1 MNSTPH
7 PGETADQPRPSGAA
21 ASPATRRNL
30 WLTLFT
36 FGLAALLLYL
46 ALRGVD
52 WKAFL
57 VTLRQGRYYLLPL
70 IFIWSSMNYFVRAMR
85 WRVLLSAERPIRP
98 LAVFW
103 ANMAGYLGNSFLPAR
118 VGELVRSVALSHK
131 AGINASFILATA
143 LTERLLDVIALVLI
157 GVLSLLALPEISST
171 FAPALQGMAVLGG
184 IGLLVVLAAPRL
196 SGFFLRLL
204 LILPL
209 PTAWRPRLEDLLV
222 RFLDGMRSFQNPGR
236 AAAFVALTAFIW
248 LADGLGTML
257 GAYMLRL
264 HLTLPQALLLLAG
277 MGLSSAIPSTPGYV
291 GVYQFA
297 AVTVL
302 TPFGFSK
309 SDALAYILVAQAFN
323 YVIVTFWG
331 LPGLW
336 LSRKSHQATGKI
348 GLEQDR
354 ADPPS

>member
-1 MNSTPH
+1 LNLAPDPDANSALKP
-7 PGETADQPRPSGAA
+7 ARA
-21 ASPATRRNL
+21 ATRRNL

-36 FGLAALLLYL
+36 FGLAGLLLYL

-57 VTLRQGRYYLLPL
+57 ETLRQGRYYLLPL
-70 IFIWSSMNYFVRAMR
+70 VFLISSVNYFIRAMR
-85 WRVLLSAERPIRP
+85 WRVLLTAERPIRP
-98 LAVFW
+98 FTVFW

-118 VGELVRSVALSHK
+118 AGELVRSLALGHK
-131 AGINASFILATA
+131 AGINASFVLATA

-157 GVLSLLALPEISST
+157 SALALLALPGISPAL
-171 FAPALQGMAVLGG
+171 APALQAMAILGVV
-184 IGLLVVLAAPRL
+184 GLLVVLLAPHL
-196 SGFFLRLL
+196 SGFLQRLL
-204 LILPL
+204 GLLPV
-209 PTAWRPRLEDLLV
+209 PAAWRARLDTLLI
-222 RFLDGMRSFQNPGR
+222 RFLDGMRSLQNPGR
-236 AAAFVALTAFIW
+236 ALSFVALTGVIW
-248 LADGLGTML
+248 LVDGLGSML

-302 TPFGFSK
+302 TPFGYSK
-309 SDALAYILVAQAFN
+309 SDAIAFILVAQALG
-323 YVIVTFWG
+323 YVVITVWG

-336 LSRKSHQATGKI
+336 LSRK
-348 GLEQDR
+348 
-354 ADPPS
+354 

>member
-1 MNSTPH
+1 VVEPT
-7 PGETADQPRPSGAA
+7 
-21 ASPATRRNL
+21 SPAPRRNL

-57 VTLRQGRYYLLPL
+57 DTLRQGRYYLLPL
-70 IFIWSSMNYFVRAMR
+70 IFIWSSLSYFIRAMR
-85 WRVLLSAERPIRP
+85 WRVLLSAERTIRP
-98 LAVFW
+98 LTVFW
-103 ANMAGYLGNSFLPAR
+103 ANMAGYLGNNFLPAR
-118 VGELVRSVALSHK
+118 AGELVRSVALGHK
-131 AGINASFILATA
+131 AGINASFVLATA

-157 GVLSLLALPEISST
+157 SSLALLALPGISPT
-171 FAPALQGMAVLGG
+171 FAPALRGMALLGG
-184 IGLLVVLAAPRL
+184 VGLLVVLLAPLL
-196 SGFFLRLL
+196 SGFFQRLL
-204 LILPL
+204 AIFPL
-209 PTAWRPRLEDLLV
+209 PAAWKPRLENLLA
-222 RFLDGMRSFQNPGR
+222 RFLDGMRSLQNPGR
-236 AAAFVALTAFIW
+236 AASFTALTAVIW

-264 HLTLPQALLLLAG
+264 HLSLPQALLLLAG

-291 GVYQFA
+291 GVYQFV

-309 SDALAYILVAQAFN
+309 SDALAYILVAQAFG
-323 YVIVTFWG
+323 YVVVTVWG

-336 LSRKSHQATGKI
+336 FSRK
-348 GLEQDR
+348 
-354 ADPPS
+354 

>member
-1 MNSTPH
+1 LNPAPPPGATPTLE
-7 PGETADQPRPSGAA
+7 PAA
-21 ASPATRRNL
+21 PTSRRNL

-57 VTLRQGRYYLLPL
+57 ETLRHGRYYLLPL
-70 IFIWSSMNYFVRAMR
+70 IFLWGSTNYFIRAMR
-85 WRVLLSAERPIRP
+85 WRVLLTSERQIRP
-98 LAVFW
+98 LTVFW

-118 VGELVRSVALSHK
+118 AGELVRSVALGHK
-131 AGINASFILATA
+131 AGINTSFVLATA
-143 LTERLLDVIALVLI
+143 LTERLLDVVALVLI
-157 GVLSLLALPEISST
+157 SALALLALPGISPGL
-171 FAPALQGMAVLGG
+171 APALRAMAVLGG
-184 IGLLVVLAAPRL
+184 VGLLVVLLAPRF
-196 SGFFLRLL
+196 SGFFQRLL
-204 LILPL
+204 GLLPI
-209 PTAWRPRLEDLLV
+209 PVAWRPRLDNLLI
-222 RFLDGMRSFQNPGR
+222 RFLDGMRSLQHPGR
-236 AAAFVALTAFIW
+236 ALSFVALTGVIW
-248 LADGLGTML
+248 LADGLGSML

-309 SDALAYILVAQAFN
+309 SDALAYILVAQAFG
-323 YVIVTFWG
+323 YVVVTVWG

-336 LSRKSHQATGKI
+336 LSRK
-348 GLEQDR
+348 
-354 ADPPS
+354 

>member
-1 MNSTPH
+1 LNSTPL
-7 PGETADQPRPSGAA
+7 PDETSDRSAPA
-21 ASPATRRNL
+21 ASFPPRNL

-36 FGLAALLLYL
+36 LALAALLLYL

-57 VTLRQGRYYLLPL
+57 DTLRGGRYYLLPL
-70 IFIWSSMNYFVRAMR
+70 MFLLVSVNYFVRAMR

-98 LAVFW
+98 LTVFW

-118 VGELVRSVALSHK
+118 AGELLRSLALGHK
-131 AGINASFILATA
+131 AAINASFVLATA

-157 GVLSLLALPEISST
+157 SALALLSLPGVSTT
-171 FAPALQGMAVLGG
+171 FAPALRGMAALGG
-184 IGLLVVLAAPRL
+184 VGLLVVLLAPRF
-196 SGFFLRLL
+196 SSFFQRLL
-204 LILPL
+204 AILPL
-209 PTAWRPRLEDLLV
+209 PVAWRPRLENLLA
-222 RFLDGMRSFQNPGR
+222 RFLDGMRSLQNPRR
-236 AAAFVALTAFIW
+236 AIYFVALTAFIW

-264 HLTLPQALLLLAG
+264 HMSLPQALLLLAG

-323 YVIVTFWG
+323 YVVVTIWG
-331 LPGLW
+331 LPGLL
-336 LSRKSHQATGKI
+336 LSRK
-348 GLEQDR
+348 
-354 ADPPS
+354 